1 MPASAPVSEGGR
13 LRGVRV
19 LVPRPR
25 ERARDLCF
33 LLEEEGAEVVA
44 LPLLELE
51 PPTDPRP
58 LQAAA
63 ELLRRFR
70 WVVFAS
76 ERGVASL
83 VEAAR
88 TAGTLD
94 VLRSRK
100 LAAIG
105 PGTAAALAAHGLEAE
120 LVAPVSTAEG
130 LAEAL
135 LPRLEA
141 SDAVLLPAAEDGRR
155 ALEEAL
161 AAAGIAVERVAAY
174 RSSAHSATPEG
185 WGEVCARP
193 PRCVLFG
200 SPRTVEAF
208 LSLPGAGAL
217 TTSVRAVA
225 IGPTTAAALQARG
238 WLPAAV
244 APTPT
249 PEAWLEAA
257 VRAIAG

>member
-1 MPASAPVSEGGR
+1 MSDAGR

-19 LVPRPR
+19 LLPRPR
-25 ERARDLCF
+25 ERAQALCF

-63 ELLRRFR
+63 ELLRRFQ
-70 WVVFAS
+70 WVAFAS
-76 ERGVASL
+76 ERAVAAL

-88 TAGTLD
+88 TAGTLE
-94 VLRSRK
+94 VLRSRR

-105 PGTAAALAAHGLEAE
+105 PGTAAALSAHGLEAE
-120 LVAPVSTAEG
+120 LVATVATAEG

-135 LPRLEA
+135 LPRLEP

-161 AAAGIAVERVAAY
+161 SAAGIAVQRVAAY
-174 RSSAHSATPEG
+174 RSSSHPPTPDG
-185 WGEVCARP
+185 WAEVCARP

-200 SPRTVEAF
+200 SPRTVDAF
-208 LSLPGAGAL
+208 LALPGAAAL
-217 TTSVRAVA
+217 THALQAVA

-238 WLPAAV
+238 WPPAAV

-257 VRAIAG
+257 VRAVAG

>member
-1 MPASAPVSEGGR
+1 MSER
-13 LRGVRV
+13 LRLGGVRV

-25 ERARDLCF
+25 ERARELCF
-33 LLEEEGAEVVA
+33 LLEEEGAEVIA

-70 WVVFAS
+70 WVAFAS
-76 ERGVASL
+76 ERGVAAL

-88 TAGTLD
+88 TAGTLE

-141 SDAVLLPAAEDGRR
+141 GDAVLLPAAEDGRR

-161 AAAGIAVERVAAY
+161 TAAGISVQRVAAY
-174 RSSAHSATPEG
+174 RSLSHPATPEG

-208 LSLPGAGAL
+208 LSLPGAEAL